1 MVRNEHTMGQGGA
14 RGPREGPRGHQ
25 RHFSIKYILNSITLG
40 ILRHTLVNIDS
51 CTCVKADSGGFMQK
65 NHGYG

>member
-40 ILRHTLVNIDS
+40 ILRHTLVNIDP
-51 CTCVKADSGGFMQK
+51 CTCV
-65 NHGYG
+65 